1 MRNDVVDSIPIH
13 HSVAFPVEE
22 LTTINVRGAR
32 EHNLKNINLEIPRD
46 QLVVITG
53 LSGSGKSSL
62 AFDTIYAEGQ
72 RRYVECMSAYA
83 RQFLGLMKKP
93 DVDVIEGLSPA
104 ISIEQKSV
112 GHSPRS
118 TVGTVTEIYD
128 YLRLLFAKV
137 GIQYCVTC
145 NIPVRQQ
152 TVEQIVD
159 AILNLRGADGELM
172 KAQILSPLV
181 KGRKG
186 HYRELFDQLRRQ
198 GYTRVRVDGEL
209 QEIFEGMQL
218 PRYKT
223 HVVELVVDRLEV
235 DPKHHRRLKE
245 SVDTALV
252 LGEGGVTVLYEQTDG
267 SWKDVYYSTSYSCP
281 QCGRSHETPAPN
293 MFSFNSPFGACTTC
307 EGLGE
312 YTDFDIQLVIPVR
325 SLSIAEGGVGP
336 LGKKRETFL
345 WKQVNAYA
353 QETGLSLT
361 TPIEELDAEVFTT
374 FLLGG
379 DDRSVKVNYGHRTV
393 KHTFIGVLPT
403 LRHQYEQSPTA
414 SVRKS
419 MERYF
424 ASIPCRV
431 CQGARLKEEHLH
443 VRVADLGIHQI
454 SAMDVES
461 AVGWSAAVMSK
472 LTSRQQ
478 TIAALIIKE
487 IGERLR
493 FLQEVGLSYLTLDRS
508 ARTLSGGESQR
519 IRLASQIGSQLVGV
533 TYVLDEPS
541 IGLHQHDNRKLIS
554 SLKNLRDL
562 GNTIIVVEHD
572 KEMIEEADHVVD
584 IGPGA
589 GLHGGTIVAE
599 FRKDHRSSTN
609 GSRGNSYTMLR
620 SAQAPSLTYEYI
632 TGVRSIA
639 IPRER
644 RQGNGRVITVK
655 GATGHNLKNVD
666 LVLPLGTFV
675 CVTGMS
681 GSGKSTLINETLYPI
696 LARHFS
702 TSELVPLPYDRIEGI
717 DGIDK
722 VIEID
727 QSPIGRTPRS
737 NPATYTGLFTLIRDF
752 FTMLPEAR
760 IRGYK
765 SGRFSFNVAGGRC
778 EDCEGAGLRRIEMN
792 FLPDV
797 YVNCETCNGKRYN
810 SETLSVRFKGKS
822 IADVLDMSVEEA
834 LDFFADIP
842 RIKHRLQTLWDV
854 GLTYVRLGQQ
864 APTLSGGEA
873 QRVKLATELAKIGT
887 GKTLYLLDEPTTG
900 LHFDDVR
907 ILLSLLDKLV
917 DRGNTVVV
925 IEHNMDVI
933 AHADHIIDM
942 GPGGGSGGGRIV
954 AQGTPEHVAT
964 VPTSL
969 TGKYLHDEL
978 ANAYEQ

>member
-1 MRNDVVDSIPIH
+1 
-13 HSVAFPVEE
+13 
-22 LTTINVRGAR
+22 
-32 EHNLKNINLEIPRD
+32 
-46 QLVVITG
+46 
-53 LSGSGKSSL
+53 
-62 AFDTIYAEGQ
+62 
-72 RRYVECMSAYA
+72 MSAYA

-137 GIQYCVTC
+137 GVQYCVNC

-159 AILNLRGADGELM
+159 NILAVPSARC
-172 KAQILSPLV
+172 QVLSPLV

-186 HYRELFDQLRRQ
+186 HYRELFEQLRRQ
-198 GYTRVRVDGEL
+198 GFTRVRVNGEL
-209 QEIFEGMQL
+209 QEIVEGMQL

-223 HVVELVVDRLEV
+223 HVVELVVDRLTLE
-235 DPKHHRRLKE
+235 PEQRRRLTE
-245 SVDTALV
+245 SVETSLT
-252 LGEGGVTVLYEQTDG
+252 LGEGGVTVLFEEANG
-267 SWKDVYYSTSYSCP
+267 SWRDVYYSTSYSCP
-281 QCGRSHETPAPN
+281 QCGRSYETPAPN
-293 MFSFNSPFGACTTC
+293 MFSFNSLFGACQTC

-312 YTDFDIQLVIPVR
+312 STDFDVQLVVPDR

-336 LGKKRETFL
+336 LGKLRDTFL
-345 WKQVNAYA
+345 WKQVRAYA
-353 QETGLSLT
+353 EAVGIPLT
-361 TPIEELDAEVFTT
+361 KPIEQLEAEVIET
-374 FLLGG
+374 FLRGG
-379 DDRSVKVNYGHRTV
+379 DDRSVKVNYGHRIV
-393 KHTFIGVLPT
+393 KHTFLGVLPT
-403 LRHQYEQSPTA
+403 LRHQYEQTSSSA
-414 SVRKS
+414 ARKS
-419 MERYF
+419 LERYF
-424 ASIPCRV
+424 SSAPCRT
-431 CQGARLKEEHLH
+431 CNGARLKEEHLF
-443 VRVADLGIHQI
+443 VRVADVDIFTI
-454 SAMDVES
+454 TTMDIEE
-461 AVGWSAAVMSK
+461 AVAWFNGVMAK
-472 LTSRQQ
+472 LTDRQQ
-478 TIAALIIKE
+478 IIATLIVKE

-493 FLQEVGLSYLTLDRS
+493 FLQEVGLNYLSLDRS

-589 GLHGGTIVAE
+589 GVHGGRIIAE
-599 FRKDHRSSTN
+599 FRSET
-609 GSRGNSYTMLR
+609 GSRKPETGDRDLVLITST
-620 SAQAPSLTYEYI
+620 AAPSLTFEYL
-632 TGVRSIA
+632 TGKRRIA
-639 IPRER
+639 IPEKRRE
-644 RQGNGRVITVK
+644 GNGRVLALR
-655 GATGHNLKNVD
+655 GARGHNLRDVD
-666 LVLPLGTFV
+666 LELPLGTFV

-681 GSGKSTLINETLYPI
+681 GSGKSTLVNETLYPI
-696 LARHFS
+696 LARHFT
-702 TSELVPLPYDRIEGI
+702 TSELAPLPYDRIEGI
-717 DGIDK
+717 NGLDK

-727 QSPIGRTPRS
+727 QTPIGRTPRS

-778 EDCEGAGLRRIEMN
+778 EECEGAGLRRIEMN

-797 YVNCETCNGKRYN
+797 YVNCETCNGARYN
-810 SETLSVRFKGKS
+810 AETLSVRFKGKS

-834 LDFFADIP
+834 LTFFTDIP
-842 RIKHRLQTLWDV
+842 RIKHRLQTLFDV

-900 LHFDDVR
+900 LHFEDVR
-907 ILLSLLDKLV
+907 ILLNLLDKLV
-917 DRGNTVVV
+917 ERGNTVVV

-933 AHADHIIDM
+933 AHADHIVDM

-964 VPTSL
+964 VADSL
-969 TGKYLHDEL
+969 TGHYLKAEL
-978 ANAYEQ
+978 ADGR